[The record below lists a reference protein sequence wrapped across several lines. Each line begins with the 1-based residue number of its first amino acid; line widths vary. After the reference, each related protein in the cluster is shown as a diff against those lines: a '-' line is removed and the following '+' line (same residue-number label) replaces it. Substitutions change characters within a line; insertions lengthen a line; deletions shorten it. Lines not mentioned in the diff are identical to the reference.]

1 MSSPI
6 MPLGDR
12 VVAVKEQAKTK
23 TASGILLPENA
34 KEQPI
39 MARVMAVGDEVKN
52 VKNGD
57 KIVYSEYRATD
68 LKINNKDYL
77 IIKLEDILGIVK

>member
-6 MPLGDR
+6 RPLGDR
-12 VVAVKEQAKTK
+12 VVATKEEAKTK

-39 MARVMAVGDEVKN
+39 IATVIAIGDDITNIKEN
-52 VKNGD
+52 D
-57 KIVYSEYRATD
+57 RIVYSEYRATD
-68 LKINNKDYL
+68 LKINGKDYL
-77 IIKLEDILGIVK
+77 IVKVEDILGIIN

>member
-12 VVAVKEQAKTK
+12 VVAVKEQPKTK

-39 MARVMAVGDEVKN
+39 MAEVIAVGDEVKN

>member
-6 MPLGDR
+6 TPLGDR

-39 MARVMAVGDEVKN
+39 MAEVIAVGDEVKN

-77 IIKLEDILGIVK
+77 IIKLEDVLGIVK

>member
-39 MARVMAVGDEVKN
+39 MAEVIAVGDEVKN

>member
-6 MPLGDR
+6 TPLGDR

-39 MARVMAVGDEVKN
+39 MAEVIAVGDEVKN

>member
-39 MARVMAVGDEVKN
+39 MAEVIAVGDEVKN

-68 LKINNKDYL
+68 LKINDKDYL

>member
-6 MPLGDR
+6 TPLGDR
-12 VVAVKEQAKTK
+12 VVAVKEQPKTK

-39 MARVMAVGDEVKN
+39 MAEVIAVGDEVKN

>member
-12 VVAVKEQAKTK
+12 VVAVKKEAKTK
-23 TASGILLPENA
+23 TASGIFLPENA

-39 MARVMAVGDEVKN
+39 MAEIVAVGDEVKSL
-52 VKNGD
+52 KNGD